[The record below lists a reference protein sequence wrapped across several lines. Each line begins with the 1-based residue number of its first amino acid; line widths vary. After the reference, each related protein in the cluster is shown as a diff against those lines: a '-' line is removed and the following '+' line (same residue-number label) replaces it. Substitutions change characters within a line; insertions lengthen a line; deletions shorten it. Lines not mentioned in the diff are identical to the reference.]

1 MSVRKIGLWFISTCC
16 NFNLS
21 IVQEEQTHSLHAYYV
36 LATLR
41 GVFSLNSAD
50 NFSFVS

>member
-16 NFNLS
+16 DFNLS
-21 IVQEEQTHSLHAYYV
+21 IVQEEQTYSSCTYYV
-36 LATLR
+36 LATLH